1 MKIFTAK
8 SFDAFMLRLLL
19 GVGLVLALAS
29 PAPATQGVT
38 RIKLRGE
45 IIDTWCQVSGIMG
58 VGAGSAHHQCAIW
71 CAAGGVPIGI
81 LGEDGRVY
89 VLLKVEGRDP
99 VAAQTLIDI
108 QTDVVTIEADYIE
121 RDGVHY
127 LIVEKV
133 LANGGIQL
141 KNHFDLGILPFGE

>member
-1 MKIFTAK
+1 MKVFTAK

-19 GVGLVLALAS
+19 AIGLVLALAS
-29 PAPATQGVT
+29 PAPATQGPT

-108 QTDVVTIEADYIE
+108 QTDVVTI
-121 RDGVHY
+121 
-127 LIVEKV
+127 
-133 LANGGIQL
+133 
-141 KNHFDLGILPFGE
+141 